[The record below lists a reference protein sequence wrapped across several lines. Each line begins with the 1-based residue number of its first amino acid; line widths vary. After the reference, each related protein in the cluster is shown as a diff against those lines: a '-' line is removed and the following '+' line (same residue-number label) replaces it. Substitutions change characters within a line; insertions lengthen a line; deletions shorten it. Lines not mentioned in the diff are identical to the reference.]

1 MEYTNPIL
9 FYDGSCG
16 FCQRSVQFVLQHEQS
31 EVMHF
36 TPLQSDLA
44 TQIKKKYPE
53 LQKIDS
59 IVLLKGKELL
69 VESDA
74 AIALASYLRAPYHL
88 LKYTQFVPKV
98 FRDSVYRVIAKN
110 RHRLLRNNES
120 CLVPTAQQ
128 RKRFLS

>member
-1 MEYTNPIL
+1 MEYTTPIL
-9 FYDGSCG
+9 FYDGNCG

-36 TPLQSDLA
+36 TALQSNLA

-74 AIALASYLRAPYHL
+74 AIALSSYLCAPYHL

-98 FRDSVYRVIAKN
+98 LRDSVYRVIAKN
-110 RHRLLRNNES
+110 RHRLLRNNDS
-120 CLVPTAQQ
+120 CLVPTVQQ